1 MKVVLKQPNKKPMRA
16 TAFFAVAS
24 PGPMTDLGD
33 AVINLNLAHSTKDA
47 KTYDAVMEHLKARM
61 LHEEALK
68 VSVSVGSYFEETKG
82 SLFRRKPVE
91 CLPMDGYPYMV
102 DGISAGIYMTI
113 DEVCKLLYAEE
124 ILSEKMQS
132 ELRLVIVYE
141 QLTGSDNIK
150 GIEFLTVSISDIY
163 LNNQRDNQQRNIQSQ
178 QSENNDEDL
187 EFDTE
192 FNGQSDNRE
201 SQTNQVDNEYDQQI
215 ERYGSQE
222 PVRRQQPVREQQ
234 PAPRQPGRMM
244 SNAGYSRPVASQTVN
259 RSTNNGNNGNDHW
272 TSSTSNDVFDIDA
285 EIPDELD
292 FDTDDEIDIQDV

>member
-33 AVINLNLAHSTKDA
+33 AAINLNLAHSTKDA
-47 KTYDAVMEHLKARM
+47 KTYDAVMEQLKARM

-68 VSVSVGSYFEETKG
+68 VSVSVGSYFEETEG
-82 SLFRRKPVE
+82 LLFRRKPVE

-132 ELRLVIVYE
+132 ELRLVIIYE
-141 QLTGSDNIK
+141 QLTGSDNRK

-163 LNNQRDNQQRNIQSQ
+163 LNNQRDNQFNEC
-178 QSENNDEDL
+178 SEASCDCYRINRVNKNSTRYLSDPDHILFIPLMND
-187 EFDTE
+187 
-192 FNGQSDNRE
+192 
-201 SQTNQVDNEYDQQI
+201 
-215 ERYGSQE
+215 RYE
-222 PVRRQQPVREQQ
+222 KD
-234 PAPRQPGRMM
+234 
-244 SNAGYSRPVASQTVN
+244 Y
-259 RSTNNGNNGNDHW
+259 
-272 TSSTSNDVFDIDA
+272 
-285 EIPDELD
+285 L
-292 FDTDDEIDIQDV
+292 TDDSYIESSGRIAYPSTMERFILPWDIAG

>member
-16 TAFFAVAS
+16 TTFFAVAS
-24 PGPMTDLGD
+24 PGPMADLGD
-33 AVINLNLAHSTKDA
+33 AVINLNFAYSTKDV
-47 KTYDAVMEHLKARM
+47 KTYDAVMEQLKARM

-68 VSVSVGSYFEETKG
+68 VSVSVGSYFEETEG

-132 ELRLVIVYE
+132 ELRLVVVYE

-163 LNNQRDNQQRNIQSQ
+163 LNNQRDNQFNEC
-178 QSENNDEDL
+178 SEASCDCYRINRVNKNSTRYL
-187 EFDTE
+187 
-192 FNGQSDNRE
+192 SDPDHILFIPLMNTRYEKNYLTDDSYIE
-201 SQTNQVDNEYDQQI
+201 S
-215 ERYGSQE
+215 
-222 PVRRQQPVREQQ
+222 
-234 PAPRQPGRMM
+234 PGRIAYPSTMERFIIPWD
-244 SNAGYSRPVASQTVN
+244 NAG
-259 RSTNNGNNGNDHW
+259 
-272 TSSTSNDVFDIDA
+272 
-285 EIPDELD
+285 
-292 FDTDDEIDIQDV
+292 

>member
-33 AVINLNLAHSTKDA
+33 AVINLNLAHSTKDT
-47 KTYDAVMEHLKARM
+47 KTYDAVMEQLKARM

-68 VSVSVGSYFEETKG
+68 VSVSVGSYFEETEG

-141 QLTGSDNIK
+141 QLTGSDDTK

-163 LNNQRDNQQRNIQSQ
+163 LNNQRNNQFNEC
-178 QSENNDEDL
+178 SEASCDCYRINRVNKNSTRYL
-187 EFDTE
+187 
-192 FNGQSDNRE
+192 SDPDHILFIPLMNTRYEKNYLTDDSYIE
-201 SQTNQVDNEYDQQI
+201 S
-215 ERYGSQE
+215 
-222 PVRRQQPVREQQ
+222 
-234 PAPRQPGRMM
+234 PGRIAYPSTMERFILPWDI
-244 SNAGYSRPVASQTVN
+244 AG
-259 RSTNNGNNGNDHW
+259 
-272 TSSTSNDVFDIDA
+272 
-285 EIPDELD
+285 
-292 FDTDDEIDIQDV
+292 

>member
-33 AVINLNLAHSTKDA
+33 VALNLNFAHSTKDA
-47 KTYDAVMEHLKARM
+47 KTYDAVMEQLKARM

-68 VSVSVGSYFEETKG
+68 VNVSVGSYFEETEG

-91 CLPMDGYPYMV
+91 YLPMDGYPYMV

-132 ELRLVIVYE
+132 ELRLVVAYE
-141 QLTGSDNIK
+141 QLTGSGGRK

-163 LNNQRDNQQRNIQSQ
+163 LNNQRDNQFNEC
-178 QSENNDEDL
+178 SEASCDCYRINRVNKISTKYL
-187 EFDTE
+187 
-192 FNGQSDNRE
+192 SDPDHILFIPLMNTRYEKDYLTDGSYIE
-201 SQTNQVDNEYDQQI
+201 SP
-215 ERYGSQE
+215 ERIAYPSTME
-222 PVRRQQPVREQQ
+222 RFILPWDI
-234 PAPRQPGRMM
+234 
-244 SNAGYSRPVASQTVN
+244 AG
-259 RSTNNGNNGNDHW
+259 
-272 TSSTSNDVFDIDA
+272 
-285 EIPDELD
+285 
-292 FDTDDEIDIQDV
+292 

>member
-47 KTYDAVMEHLKARM
+47 KTYDAVMEHLKAHM

-68 VSVSVGSYFEETKG
+68 VSVSVGSYFEETEG

-91 CLPMDGYPYMV
+91 YLPMDGYPYMV

-132 ELRLVIVYE
+132 ELRLVIIYE
-141 QLTGSDNIK
+141 QLTGSDDTK

-163 LNNQRDNQQRNIQSQ
+163 LNNQRDNQFNEC
-178 QSENNDEDL
+178 SEASCDCYRINRVNKNSTRYLSDPDHILFIPLMNDRYEKDYL
-187 EFDTE
+187 TDD
-192 FNGQSDNRE
+192 SYIE
-201 SQTNQVDNEYDQQI
+201 S
-215 ERYGSQE
+215 
-222 PVRRQQPVREQQ
+222 
-234 PAPRQPGRMM
+234 PGRIAYPSTMERFIIPWDI
-244 SNAGYSRPVASQTVN
+244 AG
-259 RSTNNGNNGNDHW
+259 
-272 TSSTSNDVFDIDA
+272 
-285 EIPDELD
+285 
-292 FDTDDEIDIQDV
+292 